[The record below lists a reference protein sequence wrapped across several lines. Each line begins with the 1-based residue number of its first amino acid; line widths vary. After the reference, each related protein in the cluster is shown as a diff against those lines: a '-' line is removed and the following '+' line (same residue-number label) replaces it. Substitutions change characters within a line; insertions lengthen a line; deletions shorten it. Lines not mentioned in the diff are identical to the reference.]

1 MTEKGRNAKLY
12 NRVIGWA
19 DMPETEMRKGVRRRV
34 YSTDE
39 VMVAHHT
46 LDVGMDLNPH
56 SHADFDQ
63 LVYIAEGRCNYYVEG
78 VPHEMTAGT
87 FLLVPSGAEHYI
99 EPLEEPCVNID
110 IFVPPRADFAKSLT
124 YLDDLDD
131 LDDLDERA

>member
-1 MTEKGRNAKLY
+1 MTDNGRNAKLY

-39 VMVAHHT
+39 VMLAHHT

-56 SHADFDQ
+56 KHDDFDQ
-63 LVYIAEGRCNYYVEG
+63 LVYIASGRCNYYVDGE
-78 VPHEMTAGT
+78 PHEMTAGT
-87 FLLVPSGAEHYI
+87 FLLVPKGAEHYI

-110 IFVPPRADFAKSLT
+110 IFVPPRADFAASLT
-124 YLDDLDD
+124 YLDDLS
-131 LDDLDERA
+131 